1 MAYIPPHRRNLHSN
15 TNFDDDALLRRK
27 VENQSSYRNNQG
39 KKTYKKSRKGKKKK
53 STSTGMNA
61 LGERYFD
68 NFPTMNPKDEE
79 NVIDYIQE
87 YTDGLQTMN
96 YKEFTMTKSQ
106 KKQADKYINYK
117 NLKLL
122 YDSSVKNGY
131 IVLNKDPTKN
141 RANID
146 VEAYERED
154 EFQALQEWYA
164 LRQAYVR
171 QFDEKVESGEIDLSW
186 LRPDEMEFDFEE
198 DNENSNENGMYSD
211 YDSYSE

>member
-1 MAYIPPHRRNLHSN
+1 MAYVPPHRRNLPSFAKSN
-15 TNFDDDALLRRK
+15 DDDLLRRK
-27 VENQSSYRNNQG
+27 YENQNTSRDKYG
-39 KKTYKKSRKGKKKK
+39 KKTSKKSRKGKKKK
-53 STSTGMNA
+53 NNYNSI
-61 LGERYFD
+61 GEQYFK
-68 NFPTMNPKDEE
+68 NFPTMNPNDEE
-79 NVIDYIQE
+79 NVVDYIHE

-106 KKQADKYINYK
+106 KKQAEKYINYK
-117 NLKLL
+117 NLKFL

-154 EFQALQEWYA
+154 EYRALQEWFA

-171 QFDEKVESGEIDLSW
+171 KFDEKIESGEIDLSW
-186 LRPDEMEFDFEE
+186 LRPDELEFDFEE
-198 DNENSNENGMYSD
+198 EGTNGNDNVYSD
-211 YDSYSE
+211 YDSYSD

>member
-1 MAYIPPHRRNLHSN
+1 MAYIPPHRRNLPAYAKFN
-15 TNFDDDALLRRK
+15 DDALLRRK
-27 VENQSSYRNNQG
+27 YENQTVRGQG
-39 KKTYKKSRKGKKKK
+39 KKSSKKSRKGKKKK
-53 STSTGMNA
+53 SIMNT

-68 NFPTMNPKDEE
+68 HFPSMNPNDEDR
-79 NVIDYIQE
+79 VVDYIQE
-87 YTDGLQTMN
+87 YTNGLQTMN

-117 NLKLL
+117 NLKFL
-122 YDSSVKNGY
+122 YDSNVKNGY
-131 IVLNKDPTKN
+131 IVLNKDPKKN

-154 EFQALQEWYA
+154 EFRALQEWYA

-186 LRPDEMEFDFEE
+186 LRPDELEFDFEE
-198 DNENSNENGMYSD
+198 ENMSGNDNYSD